1 MNITETVF
9 PVYAGVILS
18 WSATLTVRRGVPR
31 VCGGDPDDGK
41 TWLFTILVFPVY
53 AGVIPITPELI

>member
-31 VCGGDPDDGK
+31 VCGGDPNYTSCNYPLSQCSPCMRG
-41 TWLFTILVFPVY
+41 
-53 AGVIPITPELI
+53 